1 MDADSDLE
9 EETAIEDEAPCNEDP
24 EIFLVDA
31 NAVSVPEIFRAEAK
45 AVSVPETLLEPT
57 SPLSSEISLL
67 PS

>member
-31 NAVSVPEIFRAEAK
+31 NAVSVPEIFLVEAN
-45 AVSVPETLLEPT
+45 AVSVPETFLEPT

>member
-31 NAVSVPEIFRAEAK
+31 NAVSVPETF
-45 AVSVPETLLEPT
+45 LEPT